1 MPSTLSAALLYL
13 AAAASAA
20 TAAGHTKMGHDLV
33 FPALKKLGVKDRGA
47 ISARIGWLEVNQGF
61 ILLGG
66 SLCPLQT
73 PLKPRES
80 DIRPIFAI
88 KWAQFG
94 VADVYDKAFAAFYC
108 AAQYYFGYCYLKA
121 GITEPVVPLWGIPT
135 LVGLSQVV

>member
-1 MPSTLSAALLYL
+1 MPSTLSTALLYL

-61 ILLGG
+61 ILLA
-66 SLCPLQT
+66 
-73 PLKPRES
+73 
-80 DIRPIFAI
+80 IFAI

>member
-61 ILLGG
+61 ILLA
-66 SLCPLQT
+66 
-73 PLKPRES
+73 
-80 DIRPIFAI
+80 IFAI